1 MIPQYPLLSTESIL
15 SMRFRILGLSMNCCF
30 LLVNRNPSHLQAMLA
45 SLGRQVSYLLPLY
58 VCGLLKAFCS
68 FPAYENEFPFSCSLN
83 KKSFQTKAMLN
94 FLLEC
99 SAYFEV
105 TL

>member
-30 LLVNRNPSHLQAMLA
+30 LLVNRNPFHLQAVLA
-45 SLGRQVSYLLPLY
+45 SLSRKVSYLFPLY
-58 VCGLLKAFCS
+58 VCGLLKVFCS
-68 FPAYENEFPFSCSLN
+68 FPACENEFPFSCSLK

-99 SAYFEV
+99 SAY
-105 TL
+105 LKLNL

>member
-1 MIPQYPLLSTESIL
+1 MIPQYPLLSMESIL

-30 LLVNRNPSHLQAMLA
+30 LLVNRNPFHLQATLA
-45 SLGRQVSYLLPLY
+45 SLSRKVSYLLPLY

-83 KKSFQTKAMLN
+83 KKTFQTKAMLN

-99 SAYFEV
+99 SAYLNV
-105 TL
+105 NL